1 MTTRTRTTPGCRA
14 WALVGARRGICAAVL
29 LGIGAAALAEPRI
42 APLPRNQWNA
52 EQREIAADAS
62 DTLLGAN
69 AVATY
74 LRKPGLARSLLP
86 FDRYLASESVLAPR
100 QRALLALRTA
110 WLARSDYL
118 WAHAAARARGAGLG
132 DADFER
138 VALGPHAPGW
148 TALEAA
154 LVMAVDELEVDSFV
168 SDGTWNTLA
177 AELDSRAL
185 VDLVFSV
192 GELTMIA
199 MTANSLG
206 FEVESGF
213 ADRRPYGLPYTVAA
227 RLMNARLIGKAPRIV
242 PLPRETWSP
251 ELVAL
256 LDPNDTGRTVANVY
270 PTYAHSLPMDL
281 LRRPVGEH
289 IRGESTLSD
298 QQRELLLIRIGVLCR
313 SEYEWAA
320 HYRIGRRAGLS
331 EADIDRIVGG
341 PAAAADPVERAL
353 LTATDELYR
362 DFVISDET
370 WDALDAA
377 FDERQLID
385 IVTAV
390 GGYRMFSMAISSFGV
405 QLDPGGQRFPEHLR

>member
-1 MTTRTRTTPGCRA
+1 MTTTRRPGG
-14 WALVGARRGICAAVL
+14 WAAGRPHRFAQGVLTAVL
-29 LGIGAAALAEPRI
+29 FGIGAVAIAAPRI
-42 APLPRNQWNA
+42 APLPSSRWST
-52 EQREIAADAS
+52 EQREIAADAR
-62 DTLLGAN
+62 DTNLGAN

-74 LRKPGLARSLLP
+74 LRKVGLAQSLVP
-86 FDRYLASESVLAPR
+86 FDRYIASESALTPR

-110 WLARSDYL
+110 WITRSDYL
-118 WAHAAARARGAGLG
+118 WAHAAARARSAGLG
-132 DADFER
+132 RTELER
-138 VALGPHAPGW
+138 VASGPRAPGW
-148 TALEAA
+148 TAFEAA

-168 SDGTWNTLA
+168 SDGTWTTLS
-177 AELDSRAL
+177 AELDSRSL

-206 FEVESGF
+206 FEIEADF
-213 ADRRPYGLPYTVAA
+213 PDRRPYAMPYTVAA
-227 RLMNARLIGKAPRIV
+227 RLTNDRLIGEAPRLV
-242 PLPRETWSP
+242 PLARETWSA
-251 ELVAL
+251 ELRAL

-270 PTYAHSLPMDL
+270 PTYAYSLPMDL

-289 IRGESTLSD
+289 IRGESTLTD
-298 QQRELLLIRIGVLCR
+298 QQRELLLLRIGILCR

-320 HYRIGRRAGLS
+320 HYRIGRRIGLS
-331 EADIDRIVGG
+331 EADIDRIVAG
-341 PAAAADPVERAL
+341 PAAADNPVERAL

-370 WDALDAA
+370 WAHLDAE
-377 FDERQLID
+377 FDELQLID

-405 QLDPGGQRFPEHLR
+405 QLDPGGQRFPPHLR